1 RLSAE
6 RIAEQAERLAYH
18 ALRGELWE
26 KAVAY
31 LRQAGVRAIARG
43 ANREAVPHLEQ
54 ALVALRRLPEKREA
68 TEAAIELHNDHTT
81 PPIMRADAA
90 RVGDHLHEA
99 EALARSLGDQRR
111 LGRISTYVMVQRLM
125 EGDYDEALRLGQ
137 EALSIART
145 LGDRSIEVVATTF
158 LGVTY
163 C

>member
-1 RLSAE
+1 HIDL
-6 RIAEQAERLAYH
+6 
-18 ALRGELWE
+18 
-26 KAVAY
+26 
-31 LRQAGVRAIARG
+31 
-43 ANREAVPHLEQ
+43 
-54 ALVALRRLPEKREA
+54 
-68 TEAAIELHNDHTT
+68 TT
-81 PPIMRADAA
+81 PAIMRADAA

-163 C
+163 CARGEFGDAATFLERNVALEGALRHERFFTNLIQSAASEATLAAVLSELGRFDAAIGHAEA